1 MTVTDDSDQTDVVF
15 EAERG
20 RLRAVAVRMLGSTDE
35 ADDVLQ
41 EAWLRWSA
49 ADHASIEKPEA
60 WLTTVTSRLCLDR
73 LRSRGRRTSAPLEA
87 VAELPSPDVGPVDE
101 AVLAESV
108 DAALLVVLD
117 LLSPA
122 ERLSFVLHDLFGVPF
137 DDIAAITGRT
147 SAAVRQLASRGR
159 RRIQDPAAA
168 ELAESRA
175 RQQRVVDAFFAA
187 SRAGDFAALL
197 ELLDPDAVV
206 RADGNAVAM
215 GAEPLLV
222 GAEAVAGRFCGQARG
237 VVPVL
242 LDGYAAAAWQLRGE
256 PKVVFSFVVDET
268 TGRIREI
275 ESLSDPE
282 VLAVAD
288 LVRVR
293 GRVGGAGTVS

>member
-1 MTVTDDSDQTDVVF
+1 MDTDLF

-20 RLRAVAVRMLGSTDE
+20 RLRAVAMRMLGSPDE
-35 ADDVLQ
+35 TDDVLQ

-49 ADHASIEKPEA
+49 AAQDEIENPAA

-73 LRSRGRRTSAPLEA
+73 LRSRGRRAEAPLDV
-87 VAELPSPDVGPVDE
+87 VAEVPSGDAGPVDE
-101 AVLAESV
+101 AELAESV

-122 ERLSFVLHDLFGVPF
+122 ERLCFVLHDLFGVPF
-137 DDIAAITGRT
+137 DDIASITGRT

-159 RRIQDPAAA
+159 RRVQQPEAA
-168 ELAESRA
+168 ELAEAKA

-187 SRAGDFAALL
+187 SKAGDFGALL
-197 ELLDPDAVV
+197 DLLDPNAVV

-222 GAEAVAGRFCGQARG
+222 GADAVAGRFCGQAVA
-237 VVPVL
+237 VVPIL
-242 LDGYAAAAWQLRGE
+242 LDGFAAGTWQVKGVPR
-256 PKVVFSFVVDET
+256 VVFSFVVDEA
-268 TGRIREI
+268 TGKILEI

-288 LVRVR
+288 LTK
-293 GRVGGAGTVS
+293 VGGAARFRER

>member
-1 MTVTDDSDQTDVVF
+1 VTVTEDVF
-15 EAERG
+15 EDERG
-20 RLRAVAVRMLGSTDE
+20 RLRAVAVRMLGSPDD

-49 ADHASIEKPEA
+49 ADRAEIANPAA

-73 LRSRGRRTSAPLEA
+73 LRARGRRSEAPLEV
-87 VAELPSPDVGPVDE
+87 VAEVPSGEAGPVDE
-101 AVLAESV
+101 AELAESV

-122 ERLSFVLHDLFGVPF
+122 ERLCFVLHDLFGTPF

-147 SAAVRQLASRGR
+147 PAAVRQLASRGR
-159 RRIQDPAAA
+159 RRVQQPEAA
-168 ELAESRA
+168 ELAEAKA

-187 SRAGDFAALL
+187 SKAGDFQALL
-197 ELLDPDAVV
+197 DLLDPDAVV

-222 GAEAVAGRFCGQARG
+222 GADAVAGRFCGQAVA
-237 VVPVL
+237 VVPIL
-242 LDGYAAAAWQLRGE
+242 LDGFAAGTWQVRGV
-256 PKVVFSFVVDET
+256 PRVVFSFVIDEA
-268 TGRIREI
+268 TGKILEI

-288 LVRVR
+288 L
-293 GRVGGAGTVS
+293 GKGGSAARFRQ

>member
-1 MTVTDDSDQTDVVF
+1 VTVTEDVF
-15 EAERG
+15 EDERG
-20 RLRAVAVRMLGSTDE
+20 RLRAVAVRMLGSPDD

-49 ADHASIEKPEA
+49 ADRAEIANPAA

-73 LRSRGRRTSAPLEA
+73 LRARGRRSEAPLEV
-87 VAELPSPDVGPVDE
+87 VAEVPSGEAGPVDE
-101 AVLAESV
+101 AELAESV

-122 ERLSFVLHDLFGVPF
+122 ERLCFVLHDLFGTPF

-147 SAAVRQLASRGR
+147 PAAVRQLASRGR
-159 RRIQDPAAA
+159 RRVQQPEAA
-168 ELAESRA
+168 ELAEAKA

-187 SRAGDFAALL
+187 SKAGDFQALL
-197 ELLDPDAVV
+197 DLLDPDAVV

-222 GAEAVAGRFCGQARG
+222 GADAVAGRFCGQAVA
-237 VVPVL
+237 VVPIL
-242 LDGYAAAAWQLRGE
+242 LDGFAAGTWQVRGV
-256 PKVVFSFVVDET
+256 PRVVFSFVIDEA
-268 TGRIREI
+268 TGKILEI

-288 LVRVR
+288 L
-293 GRVGGAGTVS
+293 GKGGGAARFRQ

>member
-1 MTVTDDSDQTDVVF
+1 MEDVHVDQDLF

-20 RLRAVAVRMLGSTDE
+20 RLRAVAMRMVGSPDE

-41 EAWLRWSA
+41 EAWLRWSSA
-49 ADHASIEKPEA
+49 TQEDITNPAA

-73 LRSRGRRTSAPLEA
+73 LRARGRRAEAPLDV
-87 VAELPSPDVGPVDE
+87 VAELPAAGPGPLDE
-101 AVLAESV
+101 AELAESV

-122 ERLSFVLHDLFGVPF
+122 ERLCFVLHDLFGVPF

-159 RRIQDPAAA
+159 RRVQQPASSELAAA
-168 ELAESRA
+168 KE

-187 SRAGDFAALL
+187 SKAGEFDALM

-206 RADGNAVAM
+206 RADGTAVAM

-222 GAEAVAGRFCGQARG
+222 GAEAVAGRFCGQARA
-237 VVPVL
+237 VVPIQ
-242 LDGYAAAAWQLRGE
+242 LDGYAAATWQLQGV
-256 PKVVFSFVVDET
+256 PKVVFAFVVDEE
-268 TGRIREI
+268 TGRIVEI
-275 ESLSDPE
+275 QSLSDPD

-288 LVRVR
+288 LVK
-293 GRVGGAGTVS
+293 VGGAARFRE

>member
-1 MTVTDDSDQTDVVF
+1 MDQDLF
-15 EAERG
+15 ETERG
-20 RLRAVAVRMLGSTDE
+20 RLRAVAMRMLGSPDE

-49 ADHASIEKPEA
+49 AARDEIENPAA

-73 LRSRGRRTSAPLEA
+73 LRTRGRRGEVTLDA
-87 VAELPSPDVGPVDE
+87 VAEVASPGAGPVDE
-101 AVLAESV
+101 AELAESV

-159 RRIQDPAAA
+159 RRVQQPTSSELAAA
-168 ELAESRA
+168 KQ

-187 SRAGDFAALL
+187 SKAGEFGALMD
-197 ELLDPDAVV
+197 LLDPNAVV
-206 RADGNAVAM
+206 RADGSAVAM
-215 GAEPLLV
+215 GAEALLV
-222 GAEAVAGRFCGQARG
+222 GAEAVAGRFCGQARA
-237 VVPVL
+237 VVPIQ
-242 LDGYAAAAWQLRGE
+242 LDGYAAGTWQLQGV
-256 PKVVFSFVVDET
+256 PKVVFSFVIDEE
-268 TGRIREI
+268 TGKILEI

-288 LVRVR
+288 LVK
-293 GRVGGAGTVS
+293 VSGNFRTS